1 MRDGKLLYEMGK
13 FDEAE
18 VKLKEALRLDPDN
31 EGGFYYL
38 NLVKQ
43 ARYQREAKI
52 HTIDTQERMVQVE
65 KAYERP
71 VNRGLLLPVPNP
83 YALTNFVHTGIGRE
97 AIYSKL
103 DRIRLDSVSWP
114 EGLPLGE
121 VLRNLSDQTKLRDPD
136 KKGINF
142 LFNPNAPA
150 VSASA
155 ASATERYGG

>member
-1 MRDGKLLYEMGK
+1 
-13 FDEAE
+13 
-18 VKLKEALRLDPDN
+18 
-31 EGGFYYL
+31 
-38 NLVKQ
+38 
-43 ARYQREAKI
+43 
-52 HTIDTQERMVQVE
+52 MVQVE
-65 KAYERP
+65 KAFEKP

-83 YALTNFVHTGIGRE
+83 YALTNLVHTGTGRE

-121 VLRNLSDQTKLRDPD
+121 VLRNLGDQTKLRDPD

-150 VSASA
+150 TSGGAGAGGESTAVNPATGLPVPPGAVDANGGASA
-155 ASATERYGG
+155 PLLWVKPWMPIPSTSNWR